1 VDKLWITLFAVLVDI
16 LDRVRYNTFFKRKH
30 MSRHHLVVFAN
41 YCRDTGFTLVEAL
54 KYVGDNLETDA
65 VSNDVALAYES
76 TYEELMQ
83 FVKTRET

>member
-1 VDKLWITLFAVLVDI
+1 
-16 LDRVRYNTFFKRKH
+16 

-41 YCRDTGFTLVEAL
+41 YCRDTGMTLVEAL

-65 VSNDVALAYES
+65 VDDDIAYAYES

-83 FVKTRET
+83 FVETQIS